1 MYLPQNKLKDWRG
14 KQQPKT
20 CPLLLRK
27 TSDWV
32 VDHCHQSGMVRGVV
46 SRVGNALLGKI
57 ENFAYGRCQISHSHL
72 PAVLR
77 GIADYL
83 EREQLDVLH
92 PVGLTQLCRK
102 FKALT
107 SEKQKSILVDLGAK
121 RIQLME
127 CSNASERI
135 KLFRELTKQRYD
147 R

>member
-1 MYLPQNKLKDWRG
+1 
-14 KQQPKT
+14 
-20 CPLLLRK
+20 
-27 TSDWV
+27 
-32 VDHCHQSGMVRGVV
+32 MVRGVV

-57 ENFAYGRCQISHSHL
+57 ENFAYRRCQISHSHL

-92 PVGLTQLCRK
+92 PVGLTQLCKK
-102 FKALT
+102 FKSLT

>member
-1 MYLPQNKLKDWRG
+1 MYLPQNKLKSWRV
-14 KQQPKT
+14 KHQPKA

-83 EREQLDVLH
+83 EQEQLDVLH
-92 PVGLTQLCRK
+92 PVGLTQLCRR

-107 SEKQKSILVDLGAK
+107 SEKQKGILVDLGAK

>member
-1 MYLPQNKLKDWRG
+1 
-14 KQQPKT
+14 
-20 CPLLLRK
+20 
-27 TSDWV
+27 
-32 VDHCHQSGMVRGVV
+32 MVRGVV

-57 ENFAYGRCQISHSHL
+57 ENFAYGRCQINHSHL

-77 GIADYL
+77 GIAEYL

-92 PVGLTQLCRK
+92 PVGLTQLCKK
-102 FKALT
+102 FKSLT
-107 SEKQKSILVDLGAK
+107 SEKQKSILINLGAK

>member
-1 MYLPQNKLKDWRG
+1 MYLPQNKLKDWRV
-14 KQQPKT
+14 KHQPKT

-27 TSDWV
+27 TTDWV
-32 VDHCHQSGMVRGVV
+32 VDHSHQSGMVRGVV

-83 EREQLDVLH
+83 EQEQLDVLH
-92 PVGLTQLCRK
+92 PVGLTQLCKK
-102 FKALT
+102 FKSLT

>member
-1 MYLPQNKLKDWRG
+1 MYLPQNKLKDWRV
-14 KQQPKT
+14 KHQPKA

-102 FKALT
+102 FKSLT
-107 SEKQKSILVDLGAK
+107 SEKQKGILVDLGAK

-147 R
+147 K